1 MPDSGEGLVG
11 DVLEGVVSLQQ
22 SAACPT
28 PAPEEGVTTRRRKK
42 FSFECPWLEGV
53 FFLISASCG
62 CPPAYEAEDPGPV
75 EEVGHKVG
83 EVGQPKGSQWLHHS
97 HLCN

>member
-22 SAACPT
+22 STACPT
-28 PAPEEGVTTRRRKK
+28 PRGRSNNKK
-42 FSFECPWLEGV
+42 EKKVQFWMPLVRGRF
-53 FFLISASCG
+53 FFLISASGG

-75 EEVGHKVG
+75 EEVGHQVG

>member
-1 MPDSGEGLVG
+1 MPLVRG
-11 DVLEGVVSLQQ
+11 
-22 SAACPT
+22 
-28 PAPEEGVTTRRRKK
+28 R
-42 FSFECPWLEGV
+42 F

-75 EEVGHKVG
+75 EEVGHQVG